1 MAGVNVKMGVSGV
14 SQFKSSMK
22 DAQASVKNLNEQL
35 KLNETQLKL
44 TGDQELYLQNK
55 TALLQEAIKKQAEV
69 VRQSEAA
76 LQSMQRNGVDQSSAA
91 FQRMQQNMYKASN
104 DLMQFQ
110 AELQGVGQAGEDA
123 GDGVDSMNAQLQ
135 RIGDGISF
143 QNVKSGLDGIAGKL
157 EAAAKKALDLGRRL
171 IGLTLDAGSW
181 ADDLVTE
188 AKVYGLTPGDLQR
201 MQKTSRLID
210 TSVETIVGAKQ
221 KMSRGL
227 GSGNAEVMGAFAEFG
242 LDPSTM
248 ATTEDK
254 FWAIGD
260 AIMHMSDAEE
270 QEVYAQRVFGRSWH
284 ELIPLFEAGREEYE
298 RMNESWNV
306 VSDEDIDRLGKM
318 DDAFQ
323 SLQNEWET
331 FKMTML
337 ASLSEA
343 LTPALE
349 TLSGLLE
356 KLNEFLKTDE
366 GQKMMEDLRTAIS
379 GLFSDL
385 ANVDP
390 QQVIQGF
397 TDVFTKVID
406 GFNWLVDHKDAIIHA
421 FEAIVI
427 AWGAVKIGS
436 GITTMLQLLQGLGLV
451 GTKGPTAPPTT
462 TLPPTTTTPPVVTPT
477 GPAVTPTGTPVAPVG
492 TGVAVTNA
500 LGGGFTFLEGVGL
513 AAEGIAIAAFI
524 DGLVRDQMLVN
535 QWMENGQRVMA
546 DFEAKSQLFQGDQMY
561 SGWAA
566 LRNFTSITGG
576 TSLEDTEAA
585 RAFAEEFMTWW
596 NDDTVNP
603 MLEELAE
610 LMTDEE
616 FSGFQQAMEDI
627 LSGTPHYSEEEIST
641 FYGSINRAVELMEQQ
656 MTENAN
662 KNEVTP
668 DDLALLQGLPEAVAG
683 AVERANITVY
693 IDGDIAGSSLAP
705 RIGKIMGRDI
715 IHAIR

>member
-110 AELQGVGQAGEDA
+110 AELQGVGQAGEEA

-157 EAAAKKALDLGRRL
+157 EAAAQKALDLGRRL
-171 IGLTLDAGSW
+171 INMTLGAGSW

-188 AKVYGLTPGDLQR
+188 ASVYGMSPGDLQR

-210 TSVETIVGAKQ
+210 TSVETIVGAKR
-221 KMSRGL
+221 KMSREL
-227 GSGNAEVMGAFAEFG
+227 GAGNAEVLGAFAEFG
-242 LDPSTM
+242 LDPSAMESTD
-248 ATTEDK
+248 DK

-385 ANVDP
+385 SNIDP

-397 TDVFTKVID
+397 TDVFSKIIG
-406 GFNWLVDHKDAIIHA
+406 GFEWLVDNKDKIIHA
-421 FEAIVI
+421 FEAIVT
-427 AWGAVKIGS
+427 AWGLVKIGS
-436 GITTMLQLLQGLGLV
+436 GITTMLQLLQGMGFI
-451 GTKGPTAPPTT
+451 GNGGGRMPSTT
-462 TLPPTTTTPPVVTPT
+462 DTTTTTTGMPIIGPTGQQPTQQPTDGVNT
-477 GPAVTPTGTPVAPVG
+477 GPALGLFNYLTLFNLANTFYDATEGELRRRREGWKAEMESLPEEERADYVTRQTFGVTMAEMEAFLNQEREASAQMSLQGESEKALTLDMLMGMQSRANLQKAQLANMLYGTATSQG
-492 TGVAVTNA
+492 NDAWLELQRLWGGEAFDSARETALLMAVTEQYERMQQVQEETN
-500 LGGGFTFLEGVGL
+500 
-513 AAEGIAIAAFI
+513 
-524 DGLVRDQMLVN
+524 
-535 QWMENGQRVMA
+535 
-546 DFEAKSQLFQGDQMY
+546 KSL
-561 SGWAA
+561 
-566 LRNFTSITGG
+566 
-576 TSLEDTEAA
+576 
-585 RAFAEEFMTWW
+585 
-596 NDDTVNP
+596 
-603 MLEELAE
+603 
-610 LMTDEE
+610 TDRLDK
-616 FSGFQQAMEDI
+616 SI
-627 LSGTPHYSEEEIST
+627 LSGDGLEAFYALPNEIT
-641 FYGSINRAVELMEQQ
+641 A
-656 MTENAN
+656 
-662 KNEVTP
+662 
-668 DDLALLQGLPEAVAG
+668 
-683 AVERANITVY
+683 AVERAEIKVY
-693 IDGDIAGSSLAP
+693 IDGDIAGSNLAP